1 MDKRISRIPAETMDA
16 LKRYH
21 WPGNVRELQN
31 FIERATILTPGS
43 TLQAPLSELRQAE
56 IRRKPRTLAENERE
70 QIMRALRE
78 SQWILGGPGGAAER
92 LGLKRTTLFY
102 KMRKLGI
109 TRPTPA

>member
-1 MDKRISRIPAETMDA
+1 MEA

-31 FIERATILTPGS
+31 FIERATILTSGS
-43 TLQAPLSELRQAE
+43 TLQAPLAELRQLSREAP
-56 IRRKPRTLAENERE
+56 RKTRTLAESERD

-78 SQWILGGPGGAAER
+78 SQWVLGGPGGAAEK

-102 KMRKLGI
+102 KLRKLGI
-109 TRPTPA
+109 TRPQPASAGSGE